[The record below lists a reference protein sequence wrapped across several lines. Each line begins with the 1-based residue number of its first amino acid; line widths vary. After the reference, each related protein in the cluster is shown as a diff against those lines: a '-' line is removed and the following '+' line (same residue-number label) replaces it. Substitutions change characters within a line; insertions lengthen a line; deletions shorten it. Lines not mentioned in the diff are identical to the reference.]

1 MHINRREFFSAVA
14 AAFTS
19 LAIVA
24 VLAVLSV
31 LPSHAQTQVSIQH
44 ACFSGFQFNAAG
56 GVQQMADNLGTLC
69 NSFTIEYSNFGFSAL
84 SLLVQSAP
92 DNGGVP
98 GTWVTFAGTVVT
110 GSNPNTGLVT
120 GTTTF
125 TGFYRWVRVTLSSVT
140 GTGTISGA
148 IYGDQVAASPGSS
161 GGGGSACPSPCPVI
175 GPTAVGSP
183 SANPPVQV
191 SENDGN
197 GNLII
202 PILPTLSTPLT
213 LTTSG
218 LTQIIAL
225 SAAKSIRIGH
235 LSLSFASGVDFQL
248 EYGTGSN
255 CAGGTT
261 ALTGVY
267 KNILTYAYDDPP
279 GAPLIVPAGNALC
292 ANLGTSVTGGG
303 LAQYALF

>member
-1 MHINRREFFSAVA
+1 MSTLSSAAEKVGPSSVKYLIGLL
-14 AAFTS
+14 FTTCMWG
-19 LAIVA
+19 
-24 VLAVLSV
+24 
-31 LPSHAQTQVSIQH
+31 QTQVAIQH
-44 ACFSGFQFNAAG
+44 ACFSGFQFNGAAQ
-56 GVQQMADNLGTLC
+56 VQQMADNLGTLC
-69 NSFTIEYSNFGFSAL
+69 NSFTIEYSNSGFSVL
-84 SLLVQSAP
+84 SLIVQSAP

-110 GSNPNTGLVT
+110 GSNPNTGTVS
-120 GTTTF
+120 GSTTF
-125 TGFYRWVRVTLSSVT
+125 TGFYRWIRVQLTSVT
-140 GTGTISGA
+140 GTGQVSGA

-161 GGGGSACPSPCPVI
+161 GGGSSGCPNPCPVI

-191 SENDGN
+191 SEQDGS
-197 GNLII
+197 GNLLI
-202 PILPTLSTPLT
+202 PTLPTLSSAVSV
-213 LTTSG
+213 TTSG

-255 CAGGTT
+255 CASGTT

-279 GAPLIVPAGNALC
+279 GAPLLIPASNALC
-292 ANLGTSVTGGG
+292 VNLGTSVTGGG